1 MAPLGYYNAAGGD
14 ANTSS
19 DRTIHTVDFDGDGI
33 GDALASPVRSPVKN
47 DEAGSRTVVA
57 RSGRDGHVLWKT
69 ATESPALWGGTT
81 PWTQYYL
88 STFPMPE
95 GDLDGDG
102 TCDVIVKGQSLDP
115 FAKATRAA
123 KIPLQLLSGRTGRRL
138 WSAGDLAL
146 DPATPGHAFVQSV
159 SVCKIDPAGTPSIL
173 AVLSTPAPAL
183 KPGATPNPSNDLASR
198 LVRLSGR
205 DGRVVWDEFLLDHVL
220 SSPMLGIP
228 EIGLGDLDGD
238 RSLDA
243 ALLIQLGNVQENRGL
258 ELRAV
263 SLRDGKPIWS
273 RKIPTYHVSA
283 RSVVVVGDLDGD
295 NHAEVVTLTQRPS
308 GAIIAENVLE
318 AFDGRDGRSLWIKHG
333 ELEDPW
339 RNQWGGW
346 LRLADFDGTRKRRV
360 CLGMTHAGARHRIT
374 IYDAAGRDVAHRG
387 QSRGQIFAMLAADVN
402 NDGRDELV
410 VSTEHRLEVLRGD
423 LQQIW
428 SLPQDIHR
436 AGFVYLPLAGATP
449 TLAIQPP
456 EGLDAANGRP
466 RWAGDARPSPYS
478 VFSISL
484 LDPGSATRLPLLFP
498 AGSRSV
504 CYQALPASPDGK
516 FAEPSGTPVPPGL
529 RTTTRAGP
537 GHCPGLAR
545 SNARTHCGFYL
556 PAAAWRCSTSCFLW
570 GSCASPRAADGGVC
584 ACLWRCRLRP
594 WCR

>member
-1 MAPLGYYNAAGGD
+1 MADLDGDGLADLWGEADGQLVAFRGPMPEASRALGYYNAAGGD

-115 FAKATRAA
+115 FAKATRGQDSAPA
-123 KIPLQLLSGRTGRRL
+123 PLRPHRPPALVSRRSGAGPRNTRTRVR
-138 WSAGDLAL
+138 AECER
-146 DPATPGHAFVQSV
+146 VQV
-159 SVCKIDPAGTPSIL
+159 DPAGAPSIL
-173 AVLSTPAPAL
+173 AVLSTPAQAL
-183 KPGATPNPSNDLASR
+183 EPGATPNPSNDLASR

-295 NHAEVVTLTQRPS
+295 DRAEVVTLTQRPS

-346 LRLADFDGTRKRRV
+346 LRLADFDGTRKR
-360 CLGMTHAGARHRIT
+360 
-374 IYDAAGRDVAHRG
+374 
-387 QSRGQIFAMLAADVN
+387 Q
-402 NDGRDELV
+402 
-410 VSTEHRLEVLRGD
+410 
-423 LQQIW
+423 
-428 SLPQDIHR
+428 SLPGH
-436 AGFVYLPLAGATP
+436 
-449 TLAIQPP
+449 
-456 EGLDAANGRP
+456 
-466 RWAGDARPSPYS
+466 
-478 VFSISL
+478 
-484 LDPGSATRLPLLFP
+484 DPCG
-498 AGSRSV
+498 
-504 CYQALPASPDGK
+504 CQAPDRD
-516 FAEPSGTPVPPGL
+516 L
-529 RTTTRAGP
+529 
-537 GHCPGLAR
+537 
-545 SNARTHCGFYL
+545 
-556 PAAAWRCSTSCFLW
+556 
-570 GSCASPRAADGGVC
+570 
-584 ACLWRCRLRP
+584 
-594 WCR
+594 